1 MVGTDGHR
9 LAYIKRLCRGEV
21 AEVKSAIVPR
31 KAIVELKRLISES
44 GEEKIEAFLQDNSMS
59 FRLGN
64 NIMLTRLVEGQFPDY
79 QQVIP
84 KEILRKA
91 VVDRE
96 TFYRAVRRVS
106 TLSTDRSTPLKFT
119 FKEGGVMISAVN
131 PEVGEASEDLEA
143 DFKGEDLEIGLNAR
157 YVIDTFSVIDQ
168 DKVRIGMN
176 ESLSPG
182 LVQPIDDDDYQCVIM
197 PMRL

>member
-1 MVGTDGHR
+1 MKTNYETIQVGVEEGVALLTMNNPPVNQFSPR
-9 LAYIKRLCRGEV
+9 LAE
-21 AEVKSAIVPR
+21 
-31 KAIVELKRLISES
+31 
-44 GEEKIEAFLQDNSMS
+44 D
-59 FRLGN
+59 
-64 NIMLTRLVEGQFPDY
+64 
-79 QQVIP
+79 
-84 KEILRKA
+84 
-91 VVDRE
+91 
-96 TFYRAVRRVS
+96 FYRAVRRVS

-119 FKEGGVMISAVN
+119 FKEGGVTISAVN
-131 PEVGEASEDLEA
+131 PEVGEATEDLEA
-143 DFKGEDLEIGLNAR
+143 DFQGEDLEIGLNAR